1 MARSIVSGAAALLI
15 VTAFA
20 WPALACEGAEI
31 VFEDKFND
39 DAGGW
44 AINQDVEIKDGS
56 FTFKLP
62 PDAMQSDLNVTYTVN
77 DADICSETVWP
88 DGGSTILGAGLLFWG
103 EDNRTY
109 LQFGIL
115 NNGKFWIARRQDGKW
130 YTIVENVDSSA
141 IKVKPGESNTLRV
154 KASGGDATFFI
165 NGEKVRDLRGQAP
178 KGGWRFGLSGDNFDK
193 AKDARVVFR
202 SVKVTD

>member
-1 MARSIVSGAAALLI
+1 MARNGLGVAAALLCCAGF
-15 VTAFA
+15 VE
-20 WPALACEGAEI
+20 PAPACEGTQV
-31 VFEDKFND
+31 VFEDKFTD

-44 AINQDVEIKDGS
+44 AINQDVEVKDGS
-56 FTFKLP
+56 FTFRLP
-62 PDAMQSDLNVTYTVN
+62 PDAMQSDLNVTYTVD

-88 DGGSTILGAGLLFWG
+88 DSGSTILGAGLLFWG
-103 EDNRTY
+103 EDNRNY
-109 LQFGIL
+109 LQFGVL

-130 YTIVENVDSSA
+130 YTIVENVDSGA
-141 IKVKPGESNTLRV
+141 IKVKPGESNMLRV
-154 KASGGDATFFI
+154 KTSGGVATFFI
-165 NGEKVRDLRGQAP
+165 NGTKVRDLRGQAP

>member
-1 MARSIVSGAAALLI
+1 MARSRVSGAAALLI
-15 VTAFA
+15 IAAFA
-20 WPALACEGAEI
+20 WPASACEGTEI
-31 VFEDKFND
+31 VFEDKFAD

-44 AINQDVEIKDGS
+44 AINQDVELKDGS

-77 DADICSETVWP
+77 DADICSEAVWP

-103 EDNRTY
+103 EDNRNY

-141 IKVKPGESNTLRV
+141 IKVKPGESNMLRV
-154 KASGGDATFFI
+154 KASGGIATFFI

-193 AKDARVVFR
+193 AKDARIVFR

>member
-1 MARSIVSGAAALLI
+1 VGF
-15 VTAFA
+15 VE
-20 WPALACEGAEI
+20 PAPACEGTQV
-31 VFEDKFND
+31 VFEDKFTD

-44 AINQDVEIKDGS
+44 AINQDVEVKDGS
-56 FTFKLP
+56 FTFRLP
-62 PDAMQSDLNVTYTVN
+62 PDAMQSDLNVTYTVD

-103 EDNRTY
+103 EDNRNY
-109 LQFGIL
+109 LQFGVL
-115 NNGKFWIARRQDGKW
+115 NNGKFWIARRRDGKW

-141 IKVKPGESNTLRV
+141 IKVKPGESNILRV
-154 KASGGDATFFI
+154 KTSGGVATFFI
-165 NGEKVRDLRGQAP
+165 NGTKVRDLRGQAP

-193 AKDARVVFR
+193 AKDARVVFK

>member
-1 MARSIVSGAAALLI
+1 MARSGLGVAAALL
-15 VTAFA
+15 VAAAFA
-20 WPALACEGAEI
+20 WPASACEGTEV
-31 VFEDKFND
+31 VFEDKFAD
-39 DAGGW
+39 DSGGW
-44 AINQDVEIKDGS
+44 AINQDVEVKDGS

-103 EDNRTY
+103 EDNRNY
-109 LQFGIL
+109 LQFGVL

-141 IKVKPGESNTLRV
+141 IKVKPGEANTLRV
-154 KASGGDATFFI
+154 KSSGGVATFFI

-193 AKDARVVFR
+193 AKDARVVFKN
-202 SVKVTD
+202 VKVTE

>member
-1 MARSIVSGAAALLI
+1 MARSGLGVAAALLCC
-15 VTAFA
+15 VGFVESA
-20 WPALACEGAEI
+20 PACEGTQV

-44 AINQDVEIKDGS
+44 AINQDVEVKDGS
-56 FTFKLP
+56 FTFRLP
-62 PDAMQSDLNVTYTVN
+62 PDAMQSDLNVTYTVD

-103 EDNRTY
+103 EDNRNY
-109 LQFGIL
+109 LQFGVL

-141 IKVKPGESNTLRV
+141 IKVKPGESNILRV
-154 KASGGDATFFI
+154 KTSGGVATFFI
-165 NGEKVRDLRGQAP
+165 NGTKVRDLRGQAP

-193 AKDARVVFR
+193 AKDARVVFK

>member
-1 MARSIVSGAAALLI
+1 V
-15 VTAFA
+15 
-20 WPALACEGAEI
+20 
-31 VFEDKFND
+31 
-39 DAGGW
+39 
-44 AINQDVEIKDGS
+44 KDGS

-103 EDNRTY
+103 EDNRNY

-154 KASGGDATFFI
+154 KSSGGVATFFI
-165 NGEKVRDLRGQAP
+165 NGTKVRDLRGQAP

>member
-1 MARSIVSGAAALLI
+1 MARSRVSGAAALLI
-15 VTAFA
+15 AAAFA
-20 WPALACEGAEI
+20 WPASACEGTET

-103 EDNRTY
+103 EDNRNY
-109 LQFGIL
+109 LQFGVL

-141 IKVKPGESNTLRV
+141 IKVKPGESNMLRV
-154 KASGGDATFFI
+154 KASGGIATFFI

>member
-1 MARSIVSGAAALLI
+1 MARSGLGVAAALL
-15 VTAFA
+15 VAAAFA
-20 WPALACEGAEI
+20 WPASACEGTEV
-31 VFEDKFND
+31 VFEDKFAD
-39 DAGGW
+39 DSGGW
-44 AINQDVEIKDGS
+44 AINQDVEVKDGS

-103 EDNRTY
+103 EDNRNY
-109 LQFGIL
+109 LQFGVL

-154 KASGGDATFFI
+154 KSSGGVATFFI
-165 NGEKVRDLRGQAP
+165 NGTKVRDLRGQAP
-178 KGGWRFGLSGDNFDK
+178 KGGWSFGLSGDNFDK